1 LPDATGLV
9 EAMKRAA
16 KDEREASKPVNIY
29 FGEVQS
35 VKPLKINVEQ
45 KMVLGENQ
53 LVLTRNVTDYDTMV
67 TMNWETES
75 ALHSHSHGD
84 GTAVDL
90 AHTHALSGQKQITIH
105 NALEAGEQVIL
116 IRQQEG
122 QKFVVLDRIGGSV

>member
-1 LPDATGLV
+1 MPDATGLV

-53 LVLTRNVTDYDTMV
+53 LVLTRKV